1 MNEQDFPA
9 LRIEREELC
18 NLLDSLTGEIQ
29 QSGAE
34 MWASGDAE
42 GLVKL
47 EAAEVGLWARLV
59 EVERLLRVN

>member
-1 MNEQDFPA
+1 MNELNLTA

-29 QSGAE
+29 RDGAE

-42 GLVKL
+42 GINKL
-47 EAAEVGLWARLV
+47 EAAETDLMARIDA
-59 EVERLLRVN
+59 VERCLRLN